1 MGNSVQLAAVVAG
14 SLLEFPSAAIILAGR
29 ARYNNL
35 WGKGAGTAGCRS
47 AFVFSTF
54 GKVGDEEKSE
64 NSTART
70 CRFLMPLTLH
80 LKSLLLWLLMLE
92 PSTEFGKSENV
103 ERSKRENN
111 FGRRRLE
118 AAEIYVRCI
127 LPNQEM
133 KSSWE
138 RESSSR
144 LHNRCRCRSGR
155 INH

>member
-1 MGNSVQLAAVVAG
+1 M
-14 SLLEFPSAAIILAGR
+14 LLLLLGVCWNFLRASAAQQEELGTIIFEVKELEP
-29 ARYNNL
+29 
-35 WGKGAGTAGCRS
+35 GCRS

-54 GKVGDEEKSE
+54 GKVGDEERSE

-70 CRFLMPLTLH
+70 RRFLMPLTLH

-133 KSSWE
+133 KSS
-138 RESSSR
+138 
-144 LHNRCRCRSGR
+144 
-155 INH
+155 